1 MLGAGRWSGWG
12 FAEFAARP
20 VHPDPGGNRA
30 DAEDRAR
37 VSEPHSVERDQFE
50 DCALTAGQRR
60 QPLVQVAGGPFGVDA
75 LLETCIRVWVQ
86 DRSTPVAAHRRPLAG
101 GAAMV
106 TRNDMA
112 GHAIRPGQRA
122 GARILITLGR
132 TDDRHEDVGGQIRD
146 DLRVTDPT
154 GHEPLDIA
162 HMRPIEGLE
171 DVRVAPQGPHLGGG
185 QRIGR

>member
-60 QPLVQVAGGPFGVDA
+60 QPLVQVAAARSASMRSSRRVYESGSKTARPPWRLTAVRSRAA
-75 LLETCIRVWVQ
+75 LRW
-86 DRSTPVAAHRRPLAG
+86 
-101 GAAMV
+101 
-106 TRNDMA
+106 
-112 GHAIRPGQRA
+112 
-122 GARILITLGR
+122 
-132 TDDRHEDVGGQIRD
+132 
-146 DLRVTDPT
+146 
-154 GHEPLDIA
+154 
-162 HMRPIEGLE
+162 
-171 DVRVAPQGPHLGGG
+171 
-185 QRIGR
+185 